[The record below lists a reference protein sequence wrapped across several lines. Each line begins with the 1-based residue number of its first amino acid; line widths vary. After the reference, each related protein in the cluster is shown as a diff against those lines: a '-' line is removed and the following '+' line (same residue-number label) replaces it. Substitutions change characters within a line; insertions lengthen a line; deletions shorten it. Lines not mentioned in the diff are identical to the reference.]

1 MEKRLV
7 DKYVEE
13 YTENIEE
20 ARLVEIVGTKD

>member
-7 DKYVEE
+7 DKYVEK